1 MSDFWTD
8 LMNNQSGWWPPNWEK
23 KLDPA
28 AAFNKKGPDY
38 KRRGDGKGIW
48 LTKPD
53 GSSQVPDWFV
63 CPFTGKTAA
72 ELASIGAQIRG

>member
-23 KLDPA
+23 KLDGT
-28 AAFNKKGPDY
+28 FNNPKGPDY

-63 CPFTGKTAA
+63 CPFTGKTAD

>member
-1 MSDFWTD
+1 MADFWTD
-8 LMNNQSGWWPPNWEK
+8 LMTNQSGWWPPNWEK

-28 AAFNKKGPDY
+28 ANFNKKGPDY

-53 GSSQVPDWFV
+53 GTSQIPDWFV
-63 CPFTGKTAA
+63 CPFTGKTAP